1 MNRIV
6 LKYRYYAI
14 AFTLLMVVT
23 AASQLLHAHLDII
36 NVTLIHLVPTIVIA
50 LRGEMTATMIVTT
63 AAVLMLAYFYVPPYY
78 SFHVEDLI
86 YIWSIIIFYL
96 VGYTITLQAKRIHA
110 NEIKQ
115 LLLNTLSHD
124 LKTPLS
130 SILGNTTLLLESEGI
145 EADTRRRVLTE
156 IKESSERMDRLIG
169 TLLDNARLKHGDRP
183 LHEEWCD
190 LEDLLG
196 VSLQEFHDEQHLSQL
211 EIEVADDLP
220 LFWGD
225 SGLLV
230 RLLVNLLENAF
241 KYTDEAQRIRLSFEA
256 TKKSV
261 RLILFNESRPIQQ
274 HDLRNIF
281 ERFYRLDNTADIN
294 GSGIGL
300 AICKEIATAHQGTI
314 EAYNVKGGVCFE
326 VELPILKQPAESL
339 KELL

>member
-14 AFTLLMVVT
+14 AFALLGVVT
-23 AASQLLHAHLDII
+23 AISQLLHAHLDII

-50 LRGEMTATMIVTT
+50 LRGNMVATMIVTT
-63 AAVLMLAYFYVPPYY
+63 ASVLMLKFFYVPPYY

-96 VGYTITLQAKRIHA
+96 VGYTITLQAKRIHV

-124 LKTPLS
+124 LKTPLA
-130 SILGNTTLLLESEGI
+130 SILGNATLLLEGRGLAE
-145 EADTRRRVLTE
+145 ETRQKVLTE
-156 IKESSERMDRLIG
+156 IKESSERMDRLIA
-169 TLLDNARLKHGDRP
+169 TLLDNARLKHNDRV
-183 LHEEWCD
+183 LKEEWCD

-196 VSLQEFHDEQHLSQL
+196 VALHEFHEERHLKQL
-211 EIEVADDLP
+211 EVKVDDDLP

-225 SGLLV
+225 GTLLV

-241 KYTDEAQRIRLSFEA
+241 KYTDAWQQIRLSMEA

-261 RLILFNESRPIQQ
+261 RILLFNECEPIQSE
-274 HDLRNIF
+274 DLKNIF

-300 AICKEIATAHQGTI
+300 AICKEIATAHEGTI
-314 EAYNVKGGVCFE
+314 EAYNTKGGVCFE
-326 VELPILKQPAESL
+326 VEMPIRKQPAESL